1 MKELIISRNA
11 AQQLVEMKE
20 KLLDIAS
27 DFLYTPMT
35 EENLTYMKCVFEEVI
50 YGYNF
55 IFSIDDFKAYAIIE
69 NHITDII
76 GGIHFKELSTGEEVT
91 LIVQED

>member
-1 MKELIISRNA
+1 MKELIINRNA
-11 AQQLVEMKE
+11 AQQLLEMKE

-35 EENLTYMKCVFEEVI
+35 KENLTYMKCVLDEVV

-55 IFSIDDFKAYAIIE
+55 IFSIHDFQTYIVLE
-69 NHITDII
+69 NNITDIF

-91 LIVQED
+91 LIVQEG